1 MRGADVRSAAMRDL
15 SLENDKLR
23 RILDVTRRMAST
35 PDLETLLTMIIDAT
49 CEVLECERATI
60 FLYDRAA
67 DELFSSVARGLECIR
82 FPADRGIAGA
92 AAMSRKPV
100 NVPDAYAD
108 ARFNREVDRK
118 TGFRTRNLLT
128 LPLENL
134 SGELTGV
141 LQALNKAGGPFE
153 AADEE
158 LATVLSAQAGVA
170 LDRGRLIEE
179 YADKRRMQRD
189 LDIARSIQ
197 QGLFPKTH
205 PRISGYEIIGWN
217 RSADET
223 GGDCFD
229 FYPLRDGRL
238 AIFMADATGHGIGA
252 ALVVAQCRSLLRALL
267 SVSNDL
273 QEIATTVNN
282 LLSEDLADDRFV
294 TAFFGVLDPRA
305 HVLDYISA
313 GQGPLLMLGA
323 AAPDVRAASALPFA
337 VMPESD
343 FSERARFEFA
353 PGATVAL
360 LTDGFYESTNPDG
373 EQFGEERVVR
383 HFSARANVGLERVMS
398 DLLGEVEH
406 FIAGAK
412 QADDLTAVL
421 VRRVEA

>member
-1 MRGADVRSAAMRDL
+1 MRDL
-15 SLENDKLR
+15 GRENDKLR

-49 CEVLECERATI
+49 CDVLECERATI
-60 FLYDRAA
+60 FLYDRHS
-67 DELFSSVARGLECIR
+67 DELYSSVARGAEGIR

-92 AAMSRKPV
+92 AARGRNPV
-100 NVPDAYAD
+100 NVPDAYVD
-108 ARFNREVDRK
+108 ERFNRDVDRK

-128 LPLENL
+128 MPLENL
-134 SGELTGV
+134 AGELTGV
-141 LQALNKAGGPFE
+141 LQALNKTGGPFDS
-153 AADEE
+153 ADEE

-179 YADKRRMQRD
+179 YAEKRRMQRD

-197 QGLFPKTH
+197 QGLFPKTN
-205 PRISGYEIIGWN
+205 PGVSGYEVVGWN

-223 GGDCFD
+223 GGDCYD

-252 ALVVAQCRSLLRALL
+252 ALVVSQCRSLLRALL

-273 QEIATTVNN
+273 REIAATVNK

-294 TAFFGVLDPRA
+294 TAFLGVLDPRR

-313 GQGPLLMLGA
+313 GQGPLLMITQHNT
-323 AAPDVRAASALPFA
+323 DVRAASALPFA
-337 VMPESD
+337 VLAESD
-343 FSERARFEFA
+343 FDEAPRFEIPA
-353 PGATVAL
+353 GGTVAL
-360 LTDGFYESTNPDG
+360 LTDGFYESSNPNG
-373 EQFGEERVVR
+373 EQYGEERIVR
-383 HFSARANVGLERVMS
+383 HFAERAGVRLECVIEN
-398 DLLGEVEH
+398 LLQDVER
-406 FIAGAK
+406 FVAGQK

-421 VRRVEA
+421 IRRNGA